1 MRECDILI
9 IGTGY
14 FAEIM
19 VSDLAATAP
28 APMTVV
34 IAGRNAARLQWLCTA
49 SNARAAIF
57 GRPVRFVTDTFDLS
71 SVDSTAQCLQRW
83 SASVVVQSASLQS
96 PWSVDRPDSPWSR
109 LVGAAGFGITL
120 AFQSMLPVRTA
131 SALKSLGSTARFV
144 NTCYPDGVNQV
155 LRASR
160 LPITCGVGNIAIF
173 SSVIAGTLAPADR
186 AGVRV
191 LAHHQH
197 LVQWRKPG
205 AERDGVPPRVWTG
218 ETEMTGVQDRFR
230 DIQLPFRDLNVIS
243 GGSAAPVLVALAGH
257 RDYRG
262 HVPGPNGLPGGYPVR
277 VSSGAV
283 ALDLPAAVSTDE
295 AIAWNRQFEDADG
308 ASVTAQGR
316 VVYSERA
323 REALRQVSPDIA
335 AGFEVGELESAHA
348 ALQALRARLGG

>member
-1 MRECDILI
+1 MRKCDILI

-34 IAGRNAARLQWLCTA
+34 IAGRNVERLKWLGTAA
-49 SNARAAIF
+49 NARAAIF
-57 GRPVRFVTDTFDLS
+57 GSPVQFVTDTFDLR
-71 SVDSTAQCLQRW
+71 SVDSVAEGLKRW
-83 SASVVVQSASLQS
+83 SPSVVVQSASLQS
-96 PWSVDRPDSPWSR
+96 PWSVDRPDSAWSR
-109 LVGAAGFGITL
+109 LVNAAGFGITL

-131 SALKSLGSTARFV
+131 SALQAIGSSACFV

-155 LRASR
+155 LHARK

-173 SSVIAGTLAPADR
+173 SSVIAGTFAPEER
-186 AGVRV
+186 AAIRV

-205 AERDGVPPRVWTG
+205 AERGGVPPRVWNS

-230 DIQLPFRDLNVIS
+230 HIQLPFRDLNVIS

-257 RDYRG
+257 GDYRG
-262 HVPGPNGLPGGYPVR
+262 HVPGPRGLPGGYPVR
-277 VSSGAV
+277 VSSAAV
-283 ALDLPAAVSTDE
+283 ALDLPLALDVDA

-308 ASVTAQGR
+308 VSVTAEGR
-316 VVYSERA
+316 VVYSPRA
-323 REALRQVSPDIA
+323 RAALGDVSA
-335 AGFEVGELESAHA
+335 ELAGGFEVGDLEAAHA
-348 ALQALRARLGG
+348 ELQALRTRLGG